1 MNLFAKDIASK
12 ANYINGV
19 EDLALK
25 HLIRTWN
32 QALEEA
38 AKIAE
43 VTSSCPKD
51 TAEDIRSLKK

>member
-12 ANYINGV
+12 SNNVDGV
-19 EDLALK
+19 EELALK

-38 AKIAE
+38 AKLAE
-43 VTSSCPKD
+43 TSKGYS
-51 TAEDIRSLKK
+51 TEVSENIRSLKK